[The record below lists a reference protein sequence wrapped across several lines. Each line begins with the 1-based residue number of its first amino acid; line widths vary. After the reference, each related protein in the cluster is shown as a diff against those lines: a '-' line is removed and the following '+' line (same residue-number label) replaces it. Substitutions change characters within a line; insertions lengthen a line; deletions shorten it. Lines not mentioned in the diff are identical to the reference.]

1 MPEPPVL
8 ANYPRQHSIPVEQ
21 RCAHATS
28 ASTRSVSVSA
38 PMMPCWQRV
47 SFIPSKHQLRSQ
59 PAVQTDNV
67 MNLPSLVSA
76 LLEAAETA
84 SCLRT
89 RARTGESLLWALGPM
104 GLCTAGARSR
114 SGAVILT
121 LRRGGRTAM
130 SNASVLRGGSA
141 LGFHAR
147 AWEPIRIRNTRW
159 AGNLVRR

>member
-1 MPEPPVL
+1 MTV
-8 ANYPRQHSIPVEQ
+8 AR
-21 RCAHATS
+21 
-28 ASTRSVSVSA
+28 AS
-38 PMMPCWQRV
+38 
-47 SFIPSKHQLRSQ
+47 HQLRSQ

-89 RARTGESLLWALGPM
+89 RARTGESLLWALSPI

-114 SGAVILT
+114 SGAVIPA

-141 LGFHAR
+141 KEVRDTWADLGNGPPAV
-147 AWEPIRIRNTRW
+147 EVIGSEST
-159 AGNLVRR
+159 